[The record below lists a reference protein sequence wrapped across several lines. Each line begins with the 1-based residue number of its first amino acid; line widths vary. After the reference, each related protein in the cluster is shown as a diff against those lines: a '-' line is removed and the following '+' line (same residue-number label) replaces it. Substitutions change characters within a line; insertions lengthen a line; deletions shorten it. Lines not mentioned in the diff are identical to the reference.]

1 MGFSFDALEDLNLTS
16 EQEQKLQENVEE
28 IASASI
34 TPIKPSIAPA
44 DAPELLS
51 FVAMLN
57 GTAINQL
64 TNLSP
69 HSNPPIIDAITG
81 NATIERGSLK
91 VFIDSYSDIKGLRTS
106 TLKLLDA
113 CTVLLT
119 RQNSFRSDG
128 PLNTVVEIPL
138 ERYMELCGIPLTKPS
153 KDKTRRKVKEDLDT
167 LYHVSLEWSEPSGKR
182 TKDFAKMRI
191 CDKIAI
197 IKGKICFSFSPAM
210 AGYLTNAYVMQ
221 YPIELLKVDER
232 NSNLYPLGRKLLL
245 HNSIENNQRKGTANI
260 ISVKALLEVCPD
272 IPHYDKVSKEGR
284 QLDQR
289 IKTPFEKALNA
300 LEFISWEYSNSKGIA
315 LNDAQIAS
323 ASYADFEN
331 LYIKFDV
338 IGLNNQTLK
347 PKSKTRKRKNS
358 KSAKN

>member
-1 MGFSFDALEDLNLTS
+1 MSFSFDALEKLDLTS
-16 EQEQKLQENVEE
+16 EPAQELQEENIE
-28 IASASI
+28 IASSSI
-34 TPIKPSIAPA
+34 TPIKPSIAPT
-44 DAPELLS
+44 DAPEQLS

-57 GTAINQL
+57 GTATNQL
-64 TNLSP
+64 TNISH
-69 HSNPPIIDAITG
+69 HSNPPVIDAITG

-91 VFIDSYSDIKGLRTS
+91 VFINNYSDIKGLRTS

-119 RQNSFRSDG
+119 RQNSFRGEG

-153 KDKTRRKVKEDLDT
+153 KDKTRRKVKEDLET
-167 LYHVSLEWSEPSGKR
+167 LYNISLEWSEPSGKR

-210 AGYLTNAYVMQ
+210 ARYLTNAYIMQ

-300 LEFISWEYSNSKGIA
+300 LDFISWEYANSKGIA
-315 LNDAQIAS
+315 LSDAQIAS
-323 ASYADFEN
+323 ASYSDFEN

-338 IGLNNQTLK
+338 IGLHNQILK
-347 PKSKTRKRKNS
+347 TKTKKGKTS

>member
-1 MGFSFDALEDLNLTS
+1 MSFSFDTLEKLDLTS
-16 EQEQKLQENVEE
+16 EPAQELQEENIK
-28 IASASI
+28 IASSSI
-34 TPIKPSIAPA
+34 TLIKPSIAPT
-44 DAPELLS
+44 DAPEQLS

-57 GTAINQL
+57 GTATNQL
-64 TNLSP
+64 TNISP
-69 HSNPPIIDAITG
+69 RSNPPVIDAITG

-91 VFIDSYSDIKGLRTS
+91 VFINNYSDIKGLRTS

-119 RQNSFRSDG
+119 RQNSFRGEGS
-128 PLNTVVEIPL
+128 LNTVVEIPL

-153 KDKTRRKVKEDLDT
+153 KDKTRRKVKEDLET
-167 LYHVSLEWSEPSGKR
+167 LYNISLEWSEPSGKR

-191 CDKIAI
+191 CDKMAI

-210 AGYLTNAYVMQ
+210 ARYLTNAYIMQ

-260 ISVKALLEVCPD
+260 ISVKTLLEVCPD
-272 IPHYDKVSKEGR
+272 IPHYDKVSKKGR

-289 IKTPFEKALNA
+289 IKTPFEKVLNS
-300 LEFISWEYSNSKGIA
+300 LDFISWEYANSKGIA
-315 LNDAQIAS
+315 LSNAQIAS
-323 ASYADFEN
+323 TSFSDFEN

-338 IGLNNQTLK
+338 ISLHNRTLK
-347 PKSKTRKRKNS
+347 TKPKKGKTS